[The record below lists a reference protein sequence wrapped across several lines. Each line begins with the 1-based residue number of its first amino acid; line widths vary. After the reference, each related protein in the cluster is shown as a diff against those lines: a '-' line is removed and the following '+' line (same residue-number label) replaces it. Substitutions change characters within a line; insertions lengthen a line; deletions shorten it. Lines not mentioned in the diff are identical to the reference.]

1 MCGINGIIDLYKAS
15 EHINTINKM
24 NNLLKHRGPD
34 QSGISIDLKNNVLL
48 GHHRLSIIDIN
59 STQEF
64 ISSWQNGNQVYRNN
78 FINPHNVKT
87 ILDI

>member
-34 QSGISIDLKNNVLL
+34 GNGVWNDENIAI
-48 GHHRLSIIDIN
+48 GHTRLSILDLTKSGHQPMLSN
-59 STQEF
+59 DSNYV
-64 ISSWQNGNQVYRNN
+64 ISYNGEIYN
-78 FINPHNVKT
+78 FKE
-87 ILDI
+87 LRQD